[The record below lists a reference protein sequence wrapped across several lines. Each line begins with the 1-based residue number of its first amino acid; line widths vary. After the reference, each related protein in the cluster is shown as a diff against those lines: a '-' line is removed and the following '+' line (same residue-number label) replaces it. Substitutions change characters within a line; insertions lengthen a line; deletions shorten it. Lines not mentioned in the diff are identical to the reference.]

1 MLLYDTR
8 KHSFRNNIYIVTIFR
23 EKNEI
28 YSMDYI

>member
-1 MLLYDTR
+1 MLLYDTS

-23 EKNEI
+23 EKNEM